1 MTAMKRHLC
10 INVIVDVRGM
20 NVNMPCWRQIN
31 VGSSYA
37 ERQRRTVVM
46 SKRKFFPRDALKARK
61 GEKGSLN
68 FRLFRVFS
76 GQSFFPILLLFMPFA
91 EKFAPHGIN
100 LGLEDIR

>member
-1 MTAMKRHLC
+1 
-10 INVIVDVRGM
+10 
-20 NVNMPCWRQIN
+20 
-31 VGSSYA
+31 
-37 ERQRRTVVM
+37 M
-46 SKRKFFPRDALKARK
+46 SKRRFLPTKHSKNSK
-61 GEKGSLN
+61 GEEGTLN